1 MAATTTHPE
10 FNDQTS
16 ALEVAKAF
24 ASGITGKTIL
34 ITGVNKNGI
43 GFSTAEAFASQSPAH
58 LILAG
63 RNPSKLSECIEAL
76 ASSHPTVSYR
86 PLNLDLSSQTSV
98 RAAAGSVLS
107 WSDIP
112 TIDILINSAGVMN
125 VPERTL
131 SEDGIE
137 MHFATNHIG
146 HFLFTNLIMP
156 KLIASAAAAGKK
168 GATRVIN
175 VSSLSPTFASM
186 RWSDVNFDKVNK
198 TLPEAEQPNYDVHR
212 QWGTV
217 SPEDASYLPL
227 EGYNQSK
234 VANILF
240 SIGLTA
246 RVFAKHGILSLG
258 LHPGIIQTELS
269 RSTPKETVEAVGALF
284 ASGMFKFRSLEQGA
298 ATSLVAALDGGLRAG
313 EGGGEG
319 GRENWGAY
327 LVDCQISG
335 RANPLA
341 VSSGEAERLWGLS
354 EELVGEKF
362 AW

>member
-1 MAATTTHPE
+1 MASTTTHPE
-10 FNDQTS
+10 FNDQSS

-24 ASGITGKTIL
+24 ASGITGKTII

-63 RNPSKLSECIEAL
+63 RNPSKIQECIEAL
-76 ASSHPTVSYR
+76 KSSYPTINYR
-86 PLNLDLSSQTSV
+86 PLNLDLSSQKSV
-98 RAAAGSVLS
+98 RVAASEVLS

-125 VPERTL
+125 IPSRTL

-137 MHFATNHIG
+137 LHFATNHIG

-156 KLIASAAAAGKK
+156 KLIASATAAAAAGTK

-217 SPEDASYLPL
+217 SPEEASYLPL

-240 SIGLTA
+240 GIGLNS
-246 RVFAKHGILSLG
+246 RVFSKHGILSLG
-258 LHPGIIQTELS
+258 LHPGIMQTELS
-269 RSTPKETVEAVGALF
+269 RSTSKETIEAVGALF
-284 ASGMFKFRSLEQGA
+284 ASGMFKFRSLDQGA
-298 ATSLVAALDGGLRAG
+298 AT
-313 EGGGEG
+313 
-319 GRENWGAY
+319 
-327 LVDCQISG
+327 
-335 RANPLA
+335 
-341 VSSGEAERLWGLS
+341 
-354 EELVGEKF
+354 
-362 AW
+362 